1 MSENTET
8 MVVDAVPFDIEWPEF
23 SDTCDRRISEAVYT
37 FLALLR
43 ASEAVADV
51 ELVAS
56 SWKPRAKDAGQ
67 DRALWAEQSRSL
79 MSAYVNPAR
88 ENLFDL
94 ELRDR
99 YSAGLAHSL
108 LDEVQQYLRQ
118 PECARDL
125 PRCMTGVELI
135 EYYLQPVFDSLQ
147 DVIAPD
153 DWSRLLEDQHGGAVL
168 LDRLAVM
175 TLRQWFEMD
184 GGRELERL
192 LQYLVLGEY
201 EIEEYQS
208 GNYRNL
214 FESAEDR
221 LDLETNKEH
230 ICWNDAGVDALL
242 SVIPVV
248 RRRCLKVERI
258 PSQREPK
265 GFRYFCELCDEKT
278 ERIANECD
286 PSKSGMGNVR
296 YCAKHV
302 SGRRG
307 SRYKVDLLQKEDFD
321 RLYILVLQ
329 EARRDEKY
337 RRRISKISGNLLTL
351 AFGHTECCEC
361 RLCVDRATLPCAWGV
376 FLNFRSRS
384 SHFWMSPQGSREHMS
399 AADLSNDDFHSLMAF
414 HANARKM
421 AYQLAQSD
429 LHSLSSELD
438 EELKRRGD
446 FAAALDTF
454 PSMNKKLLGRHNT
467 ISIVRLLRE
476 GYTKSEVAEKV
487 NLSPSA
493 ITQRVEKLEG
503 CFDYAPERDPQLRA
517 WPMCLGCIDG
527 PHIAK
532 FRIPSL
538 DFEWR
543 HSEDEYRHLAPYRR
557 AVSNS
562 QRRMGMSSSFPT
574 KSSARR

>member
-8 MVVDAVPFDIEWPEF
+8 MAVDAVPFDIEWPQV
-23 SDTCDRRISEAVYT
+23 SDTCDRRISEALYT

-153 DWSRLLEDQHGGAVL
+153 DWSRLLEDQHGGAAL

-184 GGRELERL
+184 GGRELEQL

-201 EIEEYQS
+201 EIEEYQG

-230 ICWNDAGVDALL
+230 IRWNGAGVDALL
-242 SVIPVV
+242 SVILFI
-248 RRRCLKVERI
+248 RRRCLRVERV
-258 PSQREPK
+258 PGQREPK

-278 ERIANECD
+278 ERIANEDD
-286 PSKSGMGNVR
+286 PSKSGTGNVR

-302 SGRRG
+302 SGRRD
-307 SRYKVDLLQKEDFD
+307 SRYKADLPKKEDFD
-321 RLYILVLQ
+321 WLYVLVLQ
-329 EARRDEKY
+329 EARRDEGY
-337 RRRISKISGNLLTL
+337 RRRISNISGRLLTL

-361 RLCVDRATLPCAWGV
+361 RLCVDRATHPSGWAIL
-376 FLNFRSRS
+376 LDHRSQTS
-384 SHFWMSPQGSREHMS
+384 LFWTSDDGSRTHMS
-399 AADLSNDDFHSLMAF
+399 ASDLCLNEFQSLIAF
-414 HANARKM
+414 HANVRKV
-421 AYQLAQSD
+421 AYQLAQSN
-429 LHSLSSELD
+429 LHFLSSQID
-438 EELKRRGD
+438 EEFKKCGD

-454 PSMNKKLLGRHNT
+454 PPMNKKLLGRHNT